1 MLGEFRSYGDK
12 TRIIFICC
20 IIYFLW
26 GHATECLT
34 NGGQETSCGS
44 QFSHPILASPGNRTQ
59 VVRVGARQLYLLNY
73 LAGSVLFFEKGSHSV
88 PQADLKPL
96 TSAF

>member
-1 MLGEFRSYGDK
+1 MVIKHELFLFVALF
-12 TRIIFICC
+12 IFI
-20 IIYFLW
+20 W

-34 NGGQETSCGS
+34 NGGQETPCGS
-44 QFSHPILASPGNRTQ
+44 QFSRPSLASPGNRTQ
-59 VVRVGARQLYLLNY
+59 VVRVGAKQLYLLNH